1 MKGDYPER
9 RGRNGRSEQAA
20 TAARSDQGEQMSD
33 QEVPE
38 PDAAEQAQPVADVPG
53 FMEVSSDPEAPA
65 ADAYEQAIEEPVDEE
80 ESLR

>member
-1 MKGDYPER
+1 
-9 RGRNGRSEQAA
+9 
-20 TAARSDQGEQMSD
+20 MSD

-38 PDAAEQAQPVADVPG
+38 PDAAEQALPVAMPPG
-53 FMEVSSDPEAPA
+53 FMEVSSDPEAPE